1 MGLIELQGITK
12 TYRMGAL
19 EVPALAGVNLT
30 IDAGEYLAIMGPSGS
45 GKTTLMNILG
55 LLDTP
60 TTGSYRLDGEQV
72 SGLSE
77 RRLAQV
83 RAQRIGFVFQSF
95 NLLPRVSA
103 VENVE
108 LSLIYA
114 GSSERRKRAE
124 RALDVV
130 GLGHRRRHR
139 PNELSGGEQQ
149 RVAIARALANEPTI
163 LLADE
168 PTGNLDSRT
177 SREVMELFGQLNRD
191 DGITIILVTHDAEVA
206 RHARRTIAVRD
217 GRVICDTTELSR
229 ALDAL
234 HSHPED
240 SHCHLEVPRSHME
253 ALHSEKGSNR

>member
-30 IDAGEYLAIMGPSGS
+30 IDAGEYVAIMGPSGS

-114 GSSERRKRAE
+114 GSSERRRRAE

-149 RVAIARALANEPTI
+149 RVAIARALAKDPSLI
-163 LLADE
+163 LADE

-177 SREVMELFGQLNRD
+177 AEEIVLLFQRLHVEKGLTLVL
-191 DGITIILVTHDAEVA
+191 ITHNPEIAKQA
-206 RHARRTIAVRD
+206 GRTVLMRD
-217 GRVICDTTELSR
+217 GQIVDETS
-229 ALDAL
+229 AAGAA
-234 HSHPED
+234 
-240 SHCHLEVPRSHME
+240 E
-253 ALHSEKGSNR
+253 AGRGP